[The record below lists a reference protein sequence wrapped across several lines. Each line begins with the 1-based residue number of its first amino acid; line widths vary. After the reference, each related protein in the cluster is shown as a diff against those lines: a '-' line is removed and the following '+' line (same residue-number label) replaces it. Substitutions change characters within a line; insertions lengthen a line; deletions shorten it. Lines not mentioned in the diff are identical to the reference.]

1 MTNDVIEKFLE
12 DPKVEG
18 KPVNIFFK
26 QRNTISGHFIKAKD
40 YDELKA
46 KNFWRVL
53 AADKMELWKK
63 SNDVTLARIFNGAE
77 FSKLK

>member
-1 MTNDVIEKFLE
+1 MTNDVIEKYVE
-12 DPKVEG
+12 DPHVDG

-26 QRNTISGHFIKAKD
+26 QRNSITGHFIKAKD

-46 KNFWRVL
+46 KNFWRVVNVNKI
-53 AADKMELWKK
+53 DQWKK
-63 SNDVTLARIFNGAE
+63 TNDIDLARLFNGTE